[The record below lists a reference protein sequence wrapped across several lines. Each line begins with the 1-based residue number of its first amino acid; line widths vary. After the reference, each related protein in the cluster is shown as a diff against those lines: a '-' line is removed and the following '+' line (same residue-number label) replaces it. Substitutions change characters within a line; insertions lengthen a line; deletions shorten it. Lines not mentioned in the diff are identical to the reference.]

1 MDRVVIGLSPA
12 ELSVRA
18 RALRLVVTDVD
29 GVLTD
34 TGVYYSERGEELK
47 RFSVR
52 DGMGME
58 LLRDEGIATAFL
70 TREETSGAVRA
81 RAAKV
86 KAALV
91 YLGVRDK
98 LAFLPRVL
106 ADSGLTIAE
115 VGFIGDDV
123 NDVPLLRALSET
135 GLTAAPADAMP
146 AARDAAL
153 YRASAPGGYGAFRD
167 FADWILALRK

>member
-1 MDRVVIGLSPA
+1 VKLLSDD
-12 ELSVRA
+12 ELRARA

-58 LLRDEGIATAFL
+58 LLQSAGIETAIL
-70 TREETSGAVRA
+70 TRETSGPVKA
-81 RAAKV
+81 RAAK
-86 KAALV
+86 LRLSRV

-98 LAFLPRVL
+98 AAFLPELLEDTSLTPREL
-106 ADSGLTIAE
+106 A
-115 VGFIGDDV
+115 FIGDDV
-123 NDVPLLRALSET
+123 NDVELLRAIGEA
-135 GLTAAPADAMP
+135 GLTACPGNAMP
-146 AARDAAL
+146 AAREVVHYQCTAH
-153 YRASAPGGYGAFRD
+153 GGHGAFRELAD
-167 FADWILALRK
+167 FILRLRA